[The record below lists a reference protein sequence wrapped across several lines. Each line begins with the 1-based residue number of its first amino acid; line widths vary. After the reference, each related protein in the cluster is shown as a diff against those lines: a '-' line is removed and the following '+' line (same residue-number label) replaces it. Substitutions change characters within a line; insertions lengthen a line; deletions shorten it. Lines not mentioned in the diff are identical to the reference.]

1 MISALILIGVCF
13 AICLAATPLLIIVW
27 LLHKW
32 SKWVQGM
39 VNGNDDDGSAARI
52 KLDKSLQKLLIGLIK

>member
-1 MISALILIGVCF
+1 MMSALILIGVCF

-39 VNGNDDDGSAARI
+39 VNGSDKNEGKEVI
-52 KLDKSLQKLLIGLIK
+52 KLLGKLLSK

>member
-1 MISALILIGVCF
+1 VERAAVISALILIGVAF
-13 AICLAATPLLIIVW
+13 AICLAATPFLVIIW

-39 VNGNDDDGSAARI
+39 VNGSEKNDG
-52 KLDKSLQKLLIGLIK
+52 KELVKLLGKLLSK

>member
-27 LLHKW
+27 LLHKY
-32 SKWVQGM
+32 SKWIQGM
-39 VNGNDDDGSAARI
+39 VNGSEKNEG
-52 KLDKSLQKLLIGLIK
+52 KELVKLLGKLLSK

>member
-1 MISALILIGVCF
+1 MISALILIGICF
-13 AICLAATPLLIIVW
+13 LICLAATPLLLVIW

-39 VNGNDDDGSAARI
+39 VNGSEKKDESKEILKTLA
-52 KLDKSLQKLLIGLIK
+52 KLLSK